1 MVKEVIDVKMKW
13 YQYIPTLTLQ
23 PQFRKIMKK
32 FIYIPNFLA
41 VVAGLLRGESFEGRL
56 YIDQQT
62 HVLTLKLWNRR
73 SPKNTRYRKVGDTD
87 YGGLWRSAKHLLW
100 REKFPLSMGT
110 GRILSAM
117 EADKH
122 QAKQTMVDEYIMDNA

>member
-1 MVKEVIDVKMKW
+1 
-13 YQYIPTLTLQ
+13 
-23 PQFRKIMKK
+23 MKK
-32 FIYIPNFLA
+32 FIFIENFLA

-73 SPKNTRYRKVGDTD
+73 SPKNARYRKVGDTD
-87 YGGLWRSAKHLLW
+87 YGGLWRSAKHLFW

-122 QAKQTMVDEYIMDNA
+122 QAKQTMVDEYIIDNA